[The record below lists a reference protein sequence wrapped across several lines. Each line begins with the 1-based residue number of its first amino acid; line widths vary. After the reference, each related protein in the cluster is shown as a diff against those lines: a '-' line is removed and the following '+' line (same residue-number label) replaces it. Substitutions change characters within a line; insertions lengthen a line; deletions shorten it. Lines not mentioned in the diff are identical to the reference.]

1 VTWLSDDELAYAQY
15 EPAPRTDSNL
25 WVVDI
30 NASTGLPS
38 GAAHRLTHWTDFQIY
53 ELSASADGSRL
64 CFLRSSAQSD
74 IYVGVLQARGT
85 RLASPYRL
93 TLEEAYNGPTAWT
106 PDSKAILFESNRY
119 GQLRIYKQD
128 IDKDTAELITSG
140 LGTQQR
146 PRISPDGRWVLYL
159 ASDDTA
165 GSPKTRLMRIPLA
178 GGSAQEVLSG
188 DVTGAMCSHTAG
200 GACVLAEM
208 RGNVSTFF
216 LLDPIKGRGPKV
228 LETTIESGKPAISPD
243 GQHIAFVLPGL
254 PRNRIRIVDLRGA
267 TERDITISAAE
278 YLASLDWS
286 ADRTGF
292 FSGDMHS
299 DTERLL
305 YIERNGASHVLW
317 TQAAAGF
324 GIWGIPSPDGRY
336 LATFKANASANVW
349 MVENP

>member
-1 VTWLSDDELAYAQY
+1 
-15 EPAPRTDSNL
+15 
-25 WVVDI
+25 
-30 NASTGLPS
+30 
-38 GAAHRLTHWTDFQIY
+38 
-53 ELSASADGSRL
+53 
-64 CFLRSSAQSD
+64 
-74 IYVGVLQARGT
+74 
-85 RLASPYRL
+85 
-93 TLEEAYNGPTAWT
+93 
-106 PDSKAILFESNRY
+106 
-119 GQLRIYKQD
+119 
-128 IDKDTAELITSG
+128 
-140 LGTQQR
+140 
-146 PRISPDGRWVLYL
+146 
-159 ASDDTA
+159 
-165 GSPKTRLMRIPLA
+165 
-178 GGSAQEVLSG
+178 
-188 DVTGAMCSHTAG
+188 
-200 GACVLAEM
+200 M